1 MTMEQVLRTIK
12 QERGM
17 SALRSQEQLVGL
29 FKDFSKNQLR
39 PQANALKVF
48 LDCQGNT
55 RILNLQNATAQE
67 RQVQFHRLVREMAAE
82 HNMQEETAVEVC
94 STFWRVALET
104 APPAYT
110 QQKSSLISVPPPAP
124 APVKTAEDLYQE
136 GLGCQ
141 DAAQKVQLFQQAANL
156 GHLDAMLHLGFAYE
170 YGNGI
175 SKNAYEAAKWFRKAA
190 EQGNAGAQDRMAY
203 YYDKGFGVERD
214 LDKAIE
220 WCQRANNQNFPDAAR
235 HLRQLEEKKHQETPD
250 ISGNKPE
257 FEILNGA
264 LLKYNGSAEKVTVPG
279 GVTRVGAK
287 AFFGNDAIRSVTL
300 PYGLIGLGAEAFA
313 GCKNLQQ
320 VTIPGSVIAVNLD
333 VFAGCRKLK
342 KIILQSGVQKLSF
355 GDHLDQLGSVSIV
368 IPDSVSS
375 VTWSHMSES
384 QRTERMKHPKGILA
398 SKGWTDRL
406 QDFFSKNPDFRSG
419 KIRRMGFKQLA
430 LGALAALLVFSMI
443 SIITDSEGK
452 RTRSDFAPFQL
463 EDSIEDM
470 LLAGTEEI
478 YTYPDGTWME
488 FYYDDAGQE
497 IYRVYVN
504 QEDDIENLF
513 EARYDAAGRLV
524 YHQIFDGQG
533 NLLRA
538 DSYDFHSSEDTAQR
552 RITLGN
558 GQTLQ
563 GVSTFDEN
571 GYETFTLNH
580 QDGTKTV
587 YVYKDGG
594 VLTNQTEYDA
604 EGEETVSQAAAYGP
618 DWENAPKV
626 YGPRQTVVGWT
637 NGNTYTTSY
646 VQGICGGALKE
657 YSVNDVASEEDQAAF
672 MDIYD
677 PMGNLL
683 EMRHYE
689 DTQMQKLWSHEIH
702 SYDQQ
707 GNYTGYT
714 DTYYYGDGDYYIDQ
728 YDANGIQLTH
738 ELHRFEGE
746 EETVLSTRYE
756 TEVDDQ
762 GREILIREYD
772 GTTGRLKAIE
782 ENEYDAEGNV
792 KKETRTAYYDDGRYN
807 ISVRNGDWK
816 TLSSITYYPSGNV
829 SEIQEYTAEGVM
841 TKRTW
846 YYENGQ
852 IKELTEYNDAQAF
865 SKSTEYYESGALKA
879 VDEYSDAGV
888 RSKSTDYYENGEL
901 ESVNEYNDF
910 GDIIKSINY
919 DEDGSVRYSFEY
931 RYEYDANGN
940 MIKQINLDD
949 QGAVI
954 GWETVEYDADGNK
967 AKTTNYD
974 ASGKLEYWTEYTY
987 DDEGYFVDSQTHYPD

>member
-1 MTMEQVLRTIK
+1 
-12 QERGM
+12 M
-17 SALRSQEQLVGL
+17 SALRSQEQLFGL

-67 RQVQFHRLVREMAAE
+67 WQVQFHRLVREMTAE

-110 QQKSSLISVPPPAP
+110 QQKTSLVSVPPPAP

-141 DAAQKVQLFQQAANL
+141 DAAQQVQLFQQAANL

-203 YYDKGFGVERD
+203 CYDKGFGVEHD

-250 ISGNKPE
+250 ISGSKPE

-264 LLKYNGSAEKVTVPG
+264 LLKYKGSAAKVTVPG
-279 GVTRVGAK
+279 GVTRVGVR

-313 GCKNLQQ
+313 GCKRLQQ

-342 KIILQSGVQKLSF
+342 KIILQSGVQKLTF

-375 VTWSHMSES
+375 VTWSHMSEN

-406 QDFFSKNPDFRSG
+406 QDFFSKNPDFRPG
-419 KIRRMGFKQLA
+419 KIRRVGFNHFKQLT
-430 LGALAALLVFSMI
+430 LGILAALLVLSMSYI
-443 SIITDSEGK
+443 FIDIWGGRLDLTPYILEESIK
-452 RTRSDFAPFQL
+452 
-463 EDSIEDM
+463 DM
-470 LLAGTEEI
+470 LQAGTEQI
-478 YTYPDGTWME
+478 YTYPDGTRME
-488 FYYDDAGQE
+488 FYYDDAGKE

-504 QEDDIENLF
+504 TENEIENLF
-513 EARYDAAGRLV
+513 EARYDSAGRLV
-524 YHQIFDGQG
+524 YHQIFDGEG

-552 RITLGN
+552 RVTFGD
-558 GQTLQ
+558 GSGFQ
-563 GVSTFDEN
+563 GISTFDEN
-571 GYETFTLNH
+571 GYETFTVIH
-580 QDGTKTV
+580 EDGTQTVSKFEDGGILAHRTLLDADGNAPDVIYGDDPV
-587 YVYKDGG
+587 YVWI
-594 VLTNQTEYDA
+594 N
-604 EGEETVSQAAAYGP
+604 
-618 DWENAPKV
+618 WENVSKV
-626 YGPRQTVVGWT
+626 YGPWETVIGWKSKGADDRT
-637 NGNTYTTSY
+637 SVNCSY
-646 VQGICGGALKE
+646 VQGLCGGALKE
-657 YSVNDVASEEDQAAF
+657 YTVSAGEAVF
-672 MDIYD
+672 IKTFD
-677 PMGNLL
+677 PKGNLL
-683 EMRHYE
+683 ESLYYR
-689 DTQMQKLWSHEIH
+689 DAQMSELGSHEVYC
-702 SYDQQ
+702 YDSN
-707 GNYTGYT
+707 GIYTGYIET
-714 DTYYYGDGDYYIDQ
+714 SYFSDGDYWIST
-728 YDANGIQLTH
+728 YDENGIELTMENH
-738 ELHRFEGE
+738 YINAEGVE
-746 EETVLSTRYE
+746 VVSYERYE

-762 GREILIREYD
+762 GREIRVQTFD
-772 GTTGRLKAIE
+772 GESGRLISVDE
-782 ENEYDAEGNV
+782 TEYNAQGDV
-792 KKETRTAYYDDGRYN
+792 YQETRTYFHEDGGYN
-807 ISVRNGDWK
+807 ISVRDGEGKYLKDND
-816 TLSSITYYPSGNV
+816 YYPSGK
-829 SEIQEYTAEGVM
+829 IEYVTDYNADGQRTKWTRYYESGQVDSVEEYNDQGEHS
-841 TKRTW
+841 KRTD
-846 YYENGQ
+846 YYENGK
-852 IKELTEYNDAQAF
+852 IESLTEY
-865 SKSTEYYESGALKA
+865 
-879 VDEYSDAGV
+879 SDQGKTV
-888 RSKSTDYYENGEL
+888 KSTDYYENGKIR
-901 ESVNEYNDF
+901 SVYEYNEA
-910 GDIIKSINY
+910 GDIIKSTSY
-919 DEDGSVRYSFEY
+919 DENGNVRYSFGY
-931 RYEYDANGN
+931 QYEYDADGN
-940 MIKQINLDD
+940 IIKEINLDE
-949 QGAVI
+949 QGSI
-954 GWETVEYDADGNK
+954 TGWETVEYDADGNK